1 MPTEPT
7 TPFVRCALA
16 CALLCALVGANATTL
31 YRWVDA
37 NGVTH
42 WSDRPVAGSTPVDM
56 GPAQSIPNA
65 TAPASHGQPTERSP
79 GERPFVIYSGLEILA
94 PSDGAVLF
102 GTGGSLEC
110 RAQLTPSLAPG
121 HTIWFEID
129 GQRTDAH
136 GAMSQ
141 TLTAPRGTHVLR
153 VVVTDAHGQEQIVS
167 APVTVYVRQT
177 SIAEPPVGPTLK
189 KPH

>member
-1 MPTEPT
+1 MPNEAT
-7 TPFVRCALA
+7 TPLRRFALA
-16 CALLCALVGANATTL
+16 CALLCGLASANATTL

-56 GPAQSIPNA
+56 GSAQSIPNA
-65 TAPASHGQPTERSP
+65 TAATSSGKPTERPAS
-79 GERPFVIYSGLEILA
+79 ERAFVIYSGLEILA

-102 GTGGSLEC
+102 GTGGSIEC

-129 GQRTDAH
+129 GQRIDAH

-141 TLTAPRGTHVLR
+141 MLLAPRGTHVLR
-153 VVVTDAHGQEQIVS
+153 VLVTDAQGQEQIVS

-177 SIAEPPVGPTLK
+177 SVTAPPVGPTLK